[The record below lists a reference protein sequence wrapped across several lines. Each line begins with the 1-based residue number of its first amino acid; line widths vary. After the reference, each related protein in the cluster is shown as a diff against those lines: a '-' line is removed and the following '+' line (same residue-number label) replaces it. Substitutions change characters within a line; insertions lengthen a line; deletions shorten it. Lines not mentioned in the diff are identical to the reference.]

1 MKRIGRI
8 GRMVCMGGMV
18 TITSLAAARPTSGSP
33 ILLTGLSDSGLTAAI
48 DNYTLVGNVFAFDL
62 TNTSPGFIV
71 TNFGEAT
78 AGHTAVQLPFVL
90 QTNVPTSV
98 VPTSRY
104 LLVQP
109 PGINPAFPTVPTN
122 DWGLFITQFIA
133 GPTLDVLGLPANQ
146 TFHFAF
152 TLSDTGGF
160 TALQLAN
167 GLVVRLRDD
176 SDGPAVSTDLVAT
189 FPHTSTVP
197 EPGTLSLIFAG
208 LVSTSL
214 WKSRNRT
221 RTNLCRRMHGEEL

>member
-1 MKRIGRI
+1 MRRTGRI
-8 GRMVCMGGMV
+8 GRMIGMSGLV
-18 TITSLAAARPTSGSP
+18 SIAALAAARPATASP
-33 ILLTGLSDSGLTAAI
+33 ITLTGLSDSGLTATV

-62 TNTSPGFIV
+62 TNTSPGFII

-78 AGHTAVQLPFVL
+78 GGHTAVQLPFVL

-98 VPTSRY
+98 VPISRF
-104 LLVQP
+104 LFVQP

-122 DWGLFITQFIA
+122 DWGLFITQFV

-152 TLSDTGGF
+152 TLSNTGGF

-176 SDGPAVSTDLVAT
+176 SDVPAVSTDVVAT
-189 FPHTSTVP
+189 FPHTSSVP
-197 EPGTLSLIFAG
+197 EPGTLALMFAA
-208 LVSTSL
+208 LVTAGFRL
-214 WKSRNRT
+214 
-221 RTNLCRRMHGEEL
+221 RR